1 MVDDTIRP
9 QSRQTDAST
18 SPVSTARDAL
28 IALENLSGDINMDE
42 ETPGWWSTRTA
53 CAITDARAA
62 LQDASKE
69 SGHG

>member
-1 MVDDTIRP
+1 
-9 QSRQTDAST
+9 
-18 SPVSTARDAL
+18 VSTARDAL